1 MNLDK
6 IEQNILNFLILICL
20 IFFFYISQN
29 NFYGADHDT
38 FSQVDTFIRIIEEGK
53 YYRSR
58 TFGFPVSEIL
68 LGGTPPTATGTS
80 KPKF

>member
-38 FSQVDTFIRIIEEGK
+38 FSQVNTFIRIIEDGK
-53 YYRSR
+53 YSRSR
-58 TFGFPVSEIL
+58 TQQNAIICND
-68 LGGTPPTATGTS
+68 
-80 KPKF
+80 